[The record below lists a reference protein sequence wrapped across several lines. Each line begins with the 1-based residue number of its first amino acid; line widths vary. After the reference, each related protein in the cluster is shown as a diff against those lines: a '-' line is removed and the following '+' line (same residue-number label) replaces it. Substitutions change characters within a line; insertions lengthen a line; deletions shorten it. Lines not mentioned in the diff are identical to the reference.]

1 MQVRTWKRI
10 LSASLL
16 LNVLLALSLV
26 GRGAWVR
33 DSRADVT
40 PSGEELAP
48 YMAMMQ
54 HLTHKLG
61 LSLQARNAPLA
72 GFYIEEIQ
80 ETSEVIQKKFPTY
93 DKIAV
98 GQLMNAM
105 LVPSIGPLDKSIK
118 ASSWAIANAGYTKLL
133 DSCNGCHA
141 AAQHPFIKITAPT
154 QNPFNQSFS
163 PQ

>member
-1 MQVRTWKRI
+1 MKVRIWKTI
-10 LSASLL
+10 LAGSLALNLLLLSLL
-16 LNVLLALSLV
+16 
-26 GRGAWVR
+26 GRGVWVR

-72 GFYIEEIQ
+72 GFYIQEIEE
-80 ETSEVIQKKFPTY
+80 TATVIQKKFPTY
-93 DKIAV
+93 DKVAV
-98 GQLMNAM
+98 GQLMGAM
-105 LVPSIGPLDKSIK
+105 LVPSITPLEKAIK
-118 ASSWAIANAGYTKLL
+118 ASNWAISSAGYTKLL

-141 AAQHPFIKITAPT
+141 AAEHPFIKIAAPT
-154 QNPFNQSFS
+154 SNPFNQSFS

>member
-10 LSASLL
+10 LAGSLV
-16 LNVLLALSLV
+16 LNGLLALSLA
-26 GRGAWVR
+26 GHGTWVR

-40 PSGEELAP
+40 PAGEELAP
-48 YMAMMQ
+48 YMAQMQ

-80 ETSEVIQKKFPTY
+80 ETADVIQKKFPTY

-98 GQLMNAM
+98 GQLVNAM
-105 LVPSIGPLDKSIK
+105 LVPSITPLDKSIK
-118 ASSWAIANAGYTKLL
+118 ASNWAISNAGYTKLI

-141 AAQHPFIKITAPT
+141 AAQHSFIRITSPT

>member
-10 LSASLL
+10 LAGSLA
-16 LNVLLALSLV
+16 LNLLLALSLA
-26 GRGAWVR
+26 GSAWVR
-33 DSRADVT
+33 ESRADVT
-40 PSGEELAP
+40 ASGEELSP
-48 YMAMMQ
+48 YMATMQ

-61 LSLQARNAPLA
+61 LALQAKNAPLA
-72 GFYIEEIQ
+72 GFYIEEI
-80 ETSEVIQKKFPTY
+80 EEAATIIQKKFPTY

-118 ASSWAIANAGYTKLL
+118 ASNWAISNAGYTKLI

-141 AAQHPFIKITAPT
+141 AAQHPFIKITVPT